1 MARHSNLI
9 RYGVAALAATLF
21 TAAQAQEQCKAD
33 AARFCSGIP
42 AGEGRIASC
51 LESHSKELSP
61 PCAGYLAA
69 VKQEAKQI
77 SAACQPDAERLCYGT
92 PPGQGR
98 IAACLKAHQAQL
110 SAECRAAAAKAG
122 R

>member
-1 MARHSNLI
+1 MARNRSWI
-9 RYGVAALAATLF
+9 RYGVAALAVTLF

-69 VKQEAKQI
+69 VKQEAKQVA
-77 SAACQPDAERLCYGT
+77 AACQPDAERLCYGI
-92 PPGQGR
+92 PPGKGR
-98 IAACLKAHQAQL
+98 VAACLKSHQAEL
-110 SAECRAAAAKAG
+110 SAECRAAVAKAA